1 MARGLELPGQH
12 IGTQHHGAHAA
23 DASAHPGATVPQPA
37 AVLPTA
43 PCVAALPQEEVPSS
57 KFQFLE
63 NSGPDRFH
71 GASGPN
77 ILASKE

>member
-43 PCVAALPQEEVPSS
+43 PRVAALPQEEVPSS
-57 KFQFLE
+57 KFQFLG

-71 GASGPN
+71 GAAGPN